1 MDNKLLQRIKDMV
14 LEINSTNK
22 TNDKKI
28 ILAKYE
34 DLRKVLLYIY
44 DDNKVFSIT
53 SKNYLKF
60 EKNKKKIKNNIII
73 KHNLFSL
80 LDGLINRKMTGDTA
94 LLHLFHYISRNIE
107 YKEYILNIVDKSLK
121 IRLNTSVIN
130 KIFPEL
136 IPVFQPVL
144 ANKYDPK
151 RLEKSNE
158 DFYISRKLDGVR
170 CLGIVNPQ
178 NKTVKF
184 LSRKGKEFETL
195 DVLRQEILKNIS
207 QFKEPFVLDG
217 EVVSMEDGIED
228 FTGIM
233 KQIKKKNYIIP
244 NPKYFVFDMIK
255 FDDFYSLKS
264 EEKYSVRLNRLN
276 ETLNSN
282 FSSFEILEQVKYTD
296 DDFSQ
301 LIKESEKK
309 NWEGLMLRED
319 INYEGKRT
327 NSLLKYKKMHDEE
340 YKVLD
345 IIKGPWREISNET
358 KLEET
363 IETMVAVIID
373 YNNTKVGSG
382 FSLEER
388 KNFYKNPE
396 SIIGKII
403 TVQYFEKTKDS
414 LRFPVFKYLHGNKR
428 DI

>member
-1 MDNKLLQRIKDMV
+1 MDTKLLQRIKDMV
-14 LEINSTNK
+14 LEVNSTNK

-28 ILAKYE
+28 IMSKYE
-34 DLRKVLLYIY
+34 DLKKVLLYVY
-44 DDNKVFSIT
+44 DDNKVFGIT

-94 LLHLFHYISRNIE
+94 LLHLYHYINRNIE

-151 RLEKSNE
+151 RLEKSEN
-158 DFYISRKLDGVR
+158 DWYISRKLDGVR
-170 CLGIVNPQ
+170 CLILIEPVE
-178 NKTVKF
+178 KSIKF
-184 LSRKGKEFETL
+184 LSRKGKEFHTL
-195 DVLRQEILKNIS
+195 NKLKEEILKNIKS
-207 QFKEPFVLDG
+207 FKESIVLDG
-217 EVVSMEDGIED
+217 EIVSMENGVED

-233 KQIKKKNYIIP
+233 KEIKKKNHTMI
-244 NPKYFVFDMIK
+244 NPKYFAFDILK
-255 FDDFYSLKS
+255 KKDFFDLKS
-264 EEKYSVRLNRLN
+264 EEIYSERLEKLKKINLN
-276 ETLNSN
+276 N
-282 FSSFEILEQVKYTD
+282 FEILEQKKYTD

-301 LIKESEKK
+301 LIKESEKN

-327 NSLLKYKKMHDEE
+327 NSLLKYKKMLDEE
-340 YKVLD
+340 YKVVD
-345 IIKGPWREISNET
+345 IIKGPWREISKET
-358 KLEET
+358 KLENT

-373 YNNTKVGSG
+373 YKDTKVGSG

-388 KNFYKNPE
+388 KHFYKNPD

-403 TVQYFEKTKDS
+403 TVQYFEKTKES

>member
-1 MDNKLLQRIKDMV
+1 MDTKLLQRIKDMV
-14 LEINSTNK
+14 LEVNSTNK

-34 DLRKVLLYIY
+34 DLQKILLYVY

-60 EKNKKKIKNNIII
+60 EKNKKKIKKNIII

-80 LDGLINRKMTGDTA
+80 LDDLIIRKITGDTA
-94 LLHLFHYISRNIE
+94 LLHLYHYINRNIE

-130 KIFPEL
+130 KIFPGL
-136 IPVFQPVL
+136 IQVFQPVL

-151 RLEKSNE
+151 RLEKSEN
-158 DFYISRKLDGVR
+158 DWYISRKLDGVR
-170 CLGIVNPQ
+170 CLILIEPVE
-178 NKTVKF
+178 KSIKF
-184 LSRKGKEFETL
+184 LSRKGKEFHTL
-195 DVLRQEILKNIS
+195 NKLKEEILKNIKS
-207 QFKEPFVLDG
+207 FKESIVLDG
-217 EVVSMEDGIED
+217 EIVSMENGVED

-233 KQIKKKNYIIP
+233 KEIKKKNHTMI
-244 NPKYFVFDMIK
+244 NPKYFAFDILK
-255 FDDFYSLKS
+255 KKDFFDLKS
-264 EEKYSVRLNRLN
+264 EEIYSERLEKLKKINLN
-276 ETLNSN
+276 N
-282 FSSFEILEQVKYTD
+282 FEILEQKKYTD

-301 LIKESEKK
+301 LIKESEKN

-345 IIKGPWREISNET
+345 IIKGPWREISKET
-358 KLEET
+358 KLENT

-388 KNFYKNPE
+388 KNFYKNPD

-428 DI
+428 IT

>member
-1 MDNKLLQRIKDMV
+1 MDTKLLQRIKDMV
-14 LEINSTNK
+14 LEVNSTNK

-28 ILAKYE
+28 IMSKYE
-34 DLRKVLLYIY
+34 DLKKVLLYVY
-44 DDNKVFSIT
+44 DDNKVFGIT

-94 LLHLFHYISRNIE
+94 LLHLYHYINRNIE

-151 RLEKSNE
+151 RLEKSEN
-158 DFYISRKLDGVR
+158 DWYISRKLDGVR
-170 CLGIVNPQ
+170 CLILIEPVE
-178 NKTVKF
+178 KSIKF
-184 LSRKGKEFETL
+184 LSRKGKEFHTL
-195 DVLRQEILKNIS
+195 NKLKEEILKNIKS
-207 QFKEPFVLDG
+207 FKESIVLDG
-217 EVVSMEDGIED
+217 EIVSMENGVED

-233 KQIKKKNYIIP
+233 KEIKKKNHTMI
-244 NPKYFVFDMIK
+244 NPKYFAFDILK
-255 FDDFYSLKS
+255 KKDFFDLKS
-264 EEKYSVRLNRLN
+264 EETYSERLEKLKKINLN
-276 ETLNSN
+276 N
-282 FSSFEILEQVKYTD
+282 FEILEQKKYTD

-301 LIKESEKK
+301 LIKESEKN

-327 NSLLKYKKMHDEE
+327 NSLLKYKKMLDEE
-340 YKVLD
+340 YKVVD
-345 IIKGPWREISNET
+345 IIKGPWREISKET
-358 KLEET
+358 KLENT

-373 YNNTKVGSG
+373 YKDTKVGSG

-388 KNFYKNPE
+388 KHFYKNPD

-403 TVQYFEKTKDS
+403 TVQYFEKTKES